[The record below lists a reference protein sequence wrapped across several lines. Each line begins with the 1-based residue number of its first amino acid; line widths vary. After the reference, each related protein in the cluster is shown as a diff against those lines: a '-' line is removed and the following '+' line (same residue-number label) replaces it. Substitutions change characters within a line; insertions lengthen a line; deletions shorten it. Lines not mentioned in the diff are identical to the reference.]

1 MAGKI
6 DPKYVELILDKAI
19 FNYDVVLID
28 TSHILSDFNILT
40 MDLVDNLLFLVTND
54 SLDLKNMRSLISIL
68 KDVQYNSFKVILNES
83 VLPFRKYFSLYDI
96 KNIIK
101 ANIDYVISK
110 DFYIKNIDNFV
121 MDGKIITLEEN
132 APVVFAK
139 DYTTMMQLA
148 TDMYGV
154 EEE

>member
-1 MAGKI
+1 
-6 DPKYVELILDKAI
+6 
-19 FNYDVVLID
+19 
-28 TSHILSDFNILT
+28 
-40 MDLVDNLLFLVTND
+40 
-54 SLDLKNMRSLISIL
+54 
-68 KDVQYNSFKVILNES
+68 
-83 VLPFRKYFSLYDI
+83 
-96 KNIIK
+96 
-101 ANIDYVISK
+101 
-110 DFYIKNIDNFV
+110 

>member
-1 MAGKI
+1 
-6 DPKYVELILDKAI
+6 
-19 FNYDVVLID
+19 
-28 TSHILSDFNILT
+28 
-40 MDLVDNLLFLVTND
+40 
-54 SLDLKNMRSLISIL
+54 MRSLISIL